1 MAAGDITYDTKSIH
15 SAGDHFVITGEIE
28 ADTTARTF
36 AIAGTG
42 RYLLYCNLTSESAV
56 GASASA
62 VGTDAQ
68 CVINVTSDMAT
79 AQNGSIGEDAEA
91 AKTYRF
97 TAGLI

>member
-15 SAGDHFVITGEIE
+15 SAGDHFVLTGEIE

-42 RYLLYCNLTSESAV
+42 RYLLYCNLTSESAPATADV
-56 GASASA
+56 
-62 VGTDAQ
+62 Q
-68 CVINVTSDMAT
+68 CVINVTSDMST
-79 AQNGSIGEDAEA
+79 AQNGSIGVDAEA